1 MGRNK
6 SKHTEFLTNDVIL
19 VFGWN
24 THNAL
29 VSEIANFADIQ
40 QFMLQLVTFLH

>member
-1 MGRNK
+1 
-6 SKHTEFLTNDVIL
+6 L

-40 QFMLQLVTFLH
+40 QFMLQLVTFLHWKYNLYGQNVQNFK